1 MKVGHCKAPVRA
13 VEHEGKK
20 INEEMNEDR
29 KKIPA
34 TSYPAVWEDTQ
45 GQEVTQYTDNGLV
58 FCNLETPLK

>member
-34 TSYPAVWEDTQ
+34 TSYPAVWEDT
-45 GQEVTQYTDNGLV
+45 
-58 FCNLETPLK
+58 